1 MSAQTG
7 WRPSWRTALVTVVV
21 ALLTPT
27 FVPAQDVTEPALKAA
42 FILRFI
48 SYTDWPPD
56 ALAPNAP
63 LVACIV
69 ADNAVADALQREIKG
84 RTINSRTLSVARNSS
99 RGCHVLYYGGGALA
113 PAVLGL
119 QGFQDAPV
127 LTMSDADGFAAAGG
141 VGQFYFEHSKL
152 KFIINMAATSAR
164 GCI

>member
-1 MSAQTG
+1 MTGRGG
-7 WRPSWRTALVTVVV
+7 WRPSWRTALVTLAV

-69 ADNAVADALQREIKG
+69 ADNAVGDALQREIKG
-84 RTINSRTLSVARNSS
+84 RTINGHPLSVARNSS
-99 RGCHVLYYGGGALA
+99 RGCHVLYFGGGALA

-127 LTMSDADGFAAAGG
+127 LTMSDADGFGEAGG
-141 VGQFYFEHSKL
+141 LAQFYFEHSKL
-152 KFIINMAATSAR
+152 KFIINMA
-164 GCI
+164 